1 MKFVIVVRTIGEIC
15 LGNDFADRFRWLVL
29 DGVIWCILDNVGN
42 FYVIQEISENNN
54 WLIGLYV
61 AVTACLVLL
70 NTAKMRYSLLQH
82 HDMFRHSNYST
93 MGLAQIWIRC

>member
-1 MKFVIVVRTIGEIC
+1 MRDDGD
-15 LGNDFADRFRWLVL
+15 DFADGFRWLVL
-29 DGVIWCILDNVGN
+29 DGVIWCIPDNVDN
-42 FYVIQEISENNN
+42 FCAVKEIKENDN

-61 AVTACLVLL
+61 AITVRLVLL

-82 HDMFRHSNYST
+82 HDMFRRSNYNT